1 MVRMTLALC
10 AALALSAPALA
21 HAEDIST
28 QLHVSTTGV
37 DLNTPSGARTMYA
50 KLQAAAYEACNSEVS
65 DPLTQNADK
74 ACMEAAVNDA
84 ANSLQSPAVTALL
97 SGPKSDAQ
105 LLAAISGRTQLA
117 VANDAALPAAAA
129 TDTGNLQP
137 GSVRQPGMIAKAWHT
152 VASALGA
159 K

>member
-21 HAEDIST
+21 HAEQVST
-28 QLHVSTTGV
+28 QLHVSAAGL

-50 KLQAAAYEACNSEVS
+50 KLLAAADQACHSEVS
-65 DPLTQNADK
+65 DPQTQNADQ
-74 ACMEAAVNDA
+74 ACMDA
-84 ANSLQSPAVTALL
+84 AMSDAAASLQSPAVMALL

-105 LLAAISGRTQLA
+105 LLAAVSGQTQLA
-117 VANDAALPAAAA
+117 VADNAAQPAGAV

-137 GSVRQPGMIAKAWHT
+137 GATRKPGAMSKAWHSVT
-152 VASALGA
+152 SAFGG

>member
-21 HAEDIST
+21 HAEEVST
-28 QLHVSTTGV
+28 QLHVSAAGIN
-37 DLNTPSGARTMYA
+37 LNTPSGARTMYA
-50 KLQAAAYEACNSEVS
+50 KLLAAADRACHSEVS
-65 DPLTQNADK
+65 DPQTQNADE
-74 ACMEAAVNDA
+74 ACMDAAMSDA

-105 LLAAISGRTQLA
+105 LQAAISGQTQVA
-117 VANDAALPAAAA
+117 VASDNAQPA
-129 TDTGNLQP
+129 
-137 GSVRQPGMIAKAWHT
+137 GSVSKAWHSVT
-152 VASALGA
+152 SAFKGS